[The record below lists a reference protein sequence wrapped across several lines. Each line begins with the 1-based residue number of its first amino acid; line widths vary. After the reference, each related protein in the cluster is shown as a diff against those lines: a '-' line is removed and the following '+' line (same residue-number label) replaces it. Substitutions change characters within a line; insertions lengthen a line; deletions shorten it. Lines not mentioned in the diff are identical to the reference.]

1 MNEKTPEATS
11 KKRNLISLLGG
22 ALFRPK
28 ATFSYLKDNRKKSWW
43 FAAFVILLLS
53 LAPTIIAGMQPAS
66 MPPELMNNPQMMPG
80 EVGEIG
86 EVYEGEVYSESDVM
100 AGSPGMPTPA
110 PRASGP
116 NILALIG
123 TVLGTPLT
131 WLLWGGALYLTS
143 VFLGRSRGFRE
154 MFRLAVWGW
163 LPYAVRGLV
172 QGVYIAL
179 TGEAI
184 VNAGLSGFVQ
194 SPMPGIIPLG
204 PGRLILASALSD
216 IDIYTLWHLLVTS
229 TGLAAHTQLPLKK
242 THLATLSI
250 WLILVLLGSIPAVV
264 GGMFGLAG

>member
-1 MNEKTPEATS
+1 MNEKTPKDTS

-28 ATFSYLKDNRKKSWW
+28 TTFSYLKDNRRKSWW
-43 FAAFVILLLS
+43 FAAFVILLLL

-80 EVGEIG
+80 EVGKVEA
-86 EVYEGEVYSESDVM
+86 YEGEVYSESDVM
-100 AGSPGMPTPA
+100 AGGPGMPTQA
-110 PRASGP
+110 PGAGGP

-163 LPYAVRGLV
+163 LPYAMRGLV

-204 PGRLILASALSD
+204 PGRLILASALSN

-250 WLILVLLGSIPAVV
+250 WLAWVLLGSIPAVV